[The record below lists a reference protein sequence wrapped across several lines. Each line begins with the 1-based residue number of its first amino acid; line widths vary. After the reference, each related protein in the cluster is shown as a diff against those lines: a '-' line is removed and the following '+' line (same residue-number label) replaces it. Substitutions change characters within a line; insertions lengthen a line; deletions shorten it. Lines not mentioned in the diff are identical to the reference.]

1 MKKKTMDME
10 MCIQKL
16 STEIRAASLEN
27 IPTDEHGMWNF
38 NVEFCN
44 EVGEPDQ
51 TQFDI
56 RPHRFDYVSG
66 KCAWL
71 SELWKEFC
79 ADNGFKQN
87 SITKLWLANL

>member
-16 STEIRAASLEN
+16 STEIRAASPES
-27 IPTDEHGMWNF
+27 IPTDEQGMWNF
-38 NVEFCN
+38 NVEFTN
-44 EVGEPDQ
+44 TDGENDCM
-51 TQFDI
+51 QFDI
-56 RPHRFDYVSG
+56 RPHRFDHIGG

-71 SELWKEFC
+71 LELWKEFC
-79 ADNGFKQN
+79 ADNGFEQN